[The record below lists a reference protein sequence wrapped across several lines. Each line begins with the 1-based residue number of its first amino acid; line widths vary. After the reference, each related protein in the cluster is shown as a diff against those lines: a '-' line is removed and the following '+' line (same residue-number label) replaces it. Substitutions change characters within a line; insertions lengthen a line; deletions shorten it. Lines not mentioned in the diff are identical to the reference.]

1 MPPPCTKSWRHRC
14 VQVSYKNLSER
25 VLKLTVYD
33 SDRLRRHNVI
43 GSVVFPL
50 RGHEDD
56 VTGQKFFTS
65 LRLEH
70 ADAVVDAV
78 SSPAA
83 VAGVITYFKYNKK
96 IMCSSRPIKMLSE
109 NI

>member
-1 MPPPCTKSWRHRC
+1 MSVLRNDSALSAVD

-33 SDRLRRHNVI
+33 IDRLRRHNVI

-56 VTGQKFFTS
+56 VTGLKLFTS

-83 VAGVITYFKYNKK
+83 VAGVITYLNT
-96 IMCSSRPIKMLSE
+96 IRIVLSRPIYMLSE
-109 NI
+109 SI